1 MQITCG
7 GGVYYTQ
14 LCVLFSVKFPKFA
27 QNFNPLF
34 NRLILN
40 IGIAKVLKL
49 LPVDLKWIFCEYL
62 YEAKKG
68 DGFFIKYHVSP
79 KNSQYLLYKICNFDV
94 FRITYVS

>member
-1 MQITCG
+1 MNFDFDRTHCCNFGVKCKLCG

-14 LCVLFSVKFPKFA
+14 LCVLFFVKFPKFA

-68 DGFFIKYHVSP
+68 DGFFIKYHGESE
-79 KNSQYLLYKICNFDV
+79 K
-94 FRITYVS
+94 

>member
-1 MQITCG
+1 MQIMW

-14 LCVLFSVKFPKFA
+14 LCVLFFVKFPKFA

-68 DGFFIKYHVSP
+68 DGLNIMVSP
-79 KNSQYLLYKICNFDV
+79 KNSQDLLYKICNFDV